1 MDIYCVVTGQ
11 DERGK
16 SVLVQKKPI
25 EPVRL
30 AQFRVRFFRS
40 RFTGRRNGSITGS
53 KVFDRFQT
61 CFSGTVFDHLVEIP
75 VAAGSWS
82 PAHAQGTQAQVRTR
96 QKPAGQPQVLETQ

>member
-40 RFTGRRNGSITGS
+40 RFTGQRNGSFRPFG
-53 KVFDRFQT
+53 RNP
-61 CFSGTVFDHLVEIP
+61 CRRGL
-75 VAAGSWS
+75 
-82 PAHAQGTQAQVRTR
+82 
-96 QKPAGQPQVLETQ
+96 LERPTPNP